1 MYIFQTPSSVSDKNM
16 GMNNRKPATGP
27 TAPAKRKAQKPPVD
41 PNAPKRP
48 ANPFFQFCQE
58 QRSIVLENL
67 VSLGQGEPTK
77 QEVTKHLATKW
88 NALTTDDKKVLSLC
102 LRCLL
107 CYLR

>member
-1 MYIFQTPSSVSDKNM
+1 MSGVSDKNT
-16 GMNNRKPATGP
+16 GGNSRKAATGSA
-27 TAPAKRKAQKPPVD
+27 APAKRKAQKPPVD

-88 NALTTDDKKVLSLC
+88 NALTTDDKKVNFWCIKFRVFLYHKIQLF
-102 LRCLL
+102 
-107 CYLR
+107 